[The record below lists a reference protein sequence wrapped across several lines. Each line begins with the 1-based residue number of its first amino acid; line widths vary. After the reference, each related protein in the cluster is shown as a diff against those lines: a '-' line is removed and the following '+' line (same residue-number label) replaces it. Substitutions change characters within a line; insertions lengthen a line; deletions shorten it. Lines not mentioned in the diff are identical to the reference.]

1 MQNNRITVN
10 AASLVASALVLGA
23 GALMGVMAGGLLSS
37 PATAR
42 ELDTESGKPAIATC
56 ALMKVVDELMETE
69 RFRPA
74 RVDLE
79 DTLRKEKLD
88 PIVEQLKEIQAK
100 SEGMSREDPGADEIR
115 ERYGRLQREA
125 QRAQQEIVRAVEQ
138 KVAEQLSECFQLVRQ
153 SAEAVAED
161 LGYAYVIASTDP
173 DTELKM
179 ESVVSLVRDFLARPV
194 LVAPKG
200 VDITEEVRRDLKLE

>member
-1 MQNNRITVN
+1 MLNGRTNVN
-10 AASLVASALVLGA
+10 AASLMASALLLGA
-23 GALMGVMAGGLLSS
+23 GALVGVLASGMVAS
-37 PATAR
+37 PAAAR
-42 ELDTESGKPAIATC
+42 EPEAQGGKPTIATC

-74 RVDLE
+74 RVELE
-79 DTLRKEKLD
+79 DSLRKEKLE
-88 PIVEQLKEIQAK
+88 PIVEQIKEIQAK
-100 SEGMSREDPGADEIR
+100 SEGMSREDPAANEIR

-125 QRAQQEIVRAVEQ
+125 QKAQQEIVRAVEQ
-138 KVAEQLSECFQLVRQ
+138 KVAQQLSECFQLVRQ

-179 ESVVSLVRDFLARPV
+179 ESVVALVRDFLARPV